1 MTTPTIPSVPPAAA
15 AAGDYASADAGASVD
30 RCGRQACTVHQVW
43 RMTTAAR
50 HAAGPH
56 CCLDH
61 VPTAPWSETGDSS
74 NIMSDIHAY
83 TRLTALCPGLRG
95 WAGTRKVKPIWI
107 LLKQETVSGSGISWA
122 VCKSAPRSRQIT
134 TPAPHHL
141 VFYRPDALP
150 AAQPTV
156 SKHWRDNIV
165 SDLANKKFHQ
175 AGIRL
180 LLWYFNTTKSDFLQ
194 QRSAAF
200 IGAVNHLLAFLQ
212 VMYLAWDKMS
222 PWPQPHENHLD
233 TNSMPIRLSL
243 QLRQHLP
250 SAMLMLCIIRYQFTE
265 VTGPLNTSNG
275 NGWKMTA
282 PQHKNHTLEKKM
294 L

>member
-1 MTTPTIPSVPPAAA
+1 MTPTIPSVPPAA

-43 RMTTAAR
+43 RTTTVAR

-74 NIMSDIHAY
+74 NIMSDIHEY

-122 VCKSAPRSRQIT
+122 ICKSAPRSRQIT
-134 TPAPHHL
+134 TPAPHRL

-180 LLWYFNTTKSDFLQ
+180 LLRYFNTTKSDFLQ

-200 IGAVNHLLAFLQ
+200 IGAVNDLLAFLQ

-233 TNSMPIRLSL
+233 TNAMPIRLSL

-282 PQHKNHTLEKKM
+282 PQQKNHTLEKKM